1 MKLTLLAAALIL
13 AGCANNP
20 APAPVVR
27 SDKRVYTHDE
37 LQSTGRST
45 TAGALKTLSPD
56 ISTTG
61 QPQP

>member
-1 MKLTLLAAALIL
+1 MKLILFAAALIL

-37 LQSTGRST
+37 LQSSGRST
-45 TAGALKTLSPD
+45 TTGALQTLSPD
-56 ISTTG
+56 INARG
-61 QPQP
+61 PHP